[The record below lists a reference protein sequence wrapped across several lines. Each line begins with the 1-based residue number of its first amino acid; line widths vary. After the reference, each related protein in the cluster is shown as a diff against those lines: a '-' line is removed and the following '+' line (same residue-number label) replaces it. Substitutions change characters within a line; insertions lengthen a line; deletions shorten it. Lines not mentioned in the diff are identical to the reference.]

1 MSYNI
6 TPTSGINLDDKV
18 ATNPNSAGTGVPA
31 NGPLGSQVFGS
42 DGKRYVLGVTGAA
55 VTASTA
61 TCSINASTFV
71 ATVRPMV
78 TYLFVIELFVINV
91 GIGMYVFTHPGIING
106 VEDLLKISDEI
117 FSDDEMAMLGAIIGY
132 WFGSRGWAKK

>member
-42 DGKRYVLGVTGAA
+42 DGKRYVLGVAGAA

-71 ATVRPMV
+71 V
-78 TYLFVIELFVINV
+78 TPSAGAYLSPAVALAS
-91 GIGMYVFTHPGIING
+91 GDY
-106 VEDLLKISDEI
+106 
-117 FSDDEMAMLGAIIGY
+117 A
-132 WFGSRGWAKK
+132 WFAAASV

>member
-42 DGKRYVLGVTGAA
+42 DGKRYVLGVAGAA

-71 ATVRPMV
+71 VTPSAGAYLSPAVALASGDYAWFSATSV
-78 TYLFVIELFVINV
+78 
-91 GIGMYVFTHPGIING
+91 
-106 VEDLLKISDEI
+106 
-117 FSDDEMAMLGAIIGY
+117 
-132 WFGSRGWAKK
+132 

>member
-18 ATNPNSAGTGVPA
+18 NTNPNSAGTGVPV

-42 DGKRYVLGVTGAA
+42 DGKRYVLAVAGAA

-71 ATVRPMV
+71 ATASAGS
-78 TYLFVIELFVINV
+78 YLSPAVALAS
-91 GIGMYVFTHPGIING
+91 GDYAW
-106 VEDLLKISDEI
+106 
-117 FSDDEMAMLGAIIGY
+117 FSAT
-132 WFGSRGWAKK
+132 SV

>member
-6 TPTSGINLDDKV
+6 TPTSGINLDYV
-18 ATNPNSAGTGVPA
+18 VETNPNSAGVAIPV

-42 DGKRYVLGVTGAA
+42 DGKRYVLAVAGAA

-71 ATVRPMV
+71 ATASAGS
-78 TYLFVIELFVINV
+78 YLSPAVALAS
-91 GIGMYVFTHPGIING
+91 GDY
-106 VEDLLKISDEI
+106 
-117 FSDDEMAMLGAIIGY
+117 A
-132 WFGSRGWAKK
+132 WFAATSV